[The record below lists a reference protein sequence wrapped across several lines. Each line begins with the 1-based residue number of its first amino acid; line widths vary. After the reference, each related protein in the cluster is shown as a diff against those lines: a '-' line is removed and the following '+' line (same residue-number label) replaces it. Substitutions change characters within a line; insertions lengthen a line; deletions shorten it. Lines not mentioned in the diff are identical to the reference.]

1 MNSARSQVGWGFW
14 LRWVLAS
21 TVGLAVGFAVIFALI
36 EALRES
42 VAEAPPIAAT
52 GAVIGTSIGIAQW
65 VVLRSKFVRPGW
77 WVLASAAGF
86 AVAFGAIGAVEE
98 VEAIAFA
105 VGVASVG
112 IAQWL
117 VIRTAVPRSGWWVL
131 ASAVSIAV
139 GFAIIFALPE
149 AVGEAV
155 SYAIAETIAA
165 GIGGAV
171 VGAITGGVLVWL
183 LRQSAAKEKTRSHA
197 AE

>member
-1 MNSARSQVGWGFW
+1 MNDDRSQVGWGFW
-14 LRWVLAS
+14 LHWVLAS
-21 TVGLAVGFAVIFALI
+21 TVGLAAGFAVIFTLI
-36 EALRES
+36 ETLGEL
-42 VAEAPPIAAT
+42 VEAPPIAVT
-52 GAVIGTSIGIAQW
+52 GAVIGTSIGIAKW
-65 VVLRSKFVRPGW
+65 VVLRSKVAPPGW
-77 WVLASAAGF
+77 WVLASAAGY
-86 AVAFGAIGAVEE
+86 AVAFAAIGAVED

-105 VGVASVG
+105 VGVVSVG

-117 VIRTAVPRSGWWVL
+117 VIRTEIRRSGWWVL

-139 GFAIIFALPE
+139 GFLIIFALPG
-149 AVGEAV
+149 AIGEAV

-183 LRQSAAKEKTRSHA
+183 LRQSDAKEIEPSHA